1 MNHHET
7 NTHEAL
13 NAPVVVLRY
22 CSIPEAFWSMKGK
35 RDTLKRIY
43 NSFFLEMVLVIL
55 FTVGILSID
64 SRTPD
69 VHLS

>member
-43 NSFFLEMVLVIL
+43 NL
-55 FTVGILSID
+55 FSGDGVSYFIY
-64 SRTPD
+64 SRHP
-69 VHLS
+69 